1 MIASLRGTVTEVG
14 PDSAVLEVG
23 GIGLRVQCAPDTLA
37 GLIVGRTATVPTAL
51 VVREDSLTLF
61 GFTDTDERVVFD
73 LLQTATGVGPRL
85 AQSVLAVLRPDD
97 VRRAVLAEDL
107 VTLTKVPGIGR
118 KVAQRLVLEL
128 GDRLGPPVGGVTP
141 TPPRPVGP
149 VWRAPVQAGLVN
161 LGWSPR
167 EIEAVLDE
175 LSDSG
180 AVAPEAGVPDAL
192 RTALGRLDRG

>member
-1 MIASLRGTVTEVG
+1 VIASLRGIVTEIG

-23 GIGLRVQCAPDTLA
+23 GLGLRVQCAPDTLA
-37 GLIVGRTATVPTAL
+37 GLTVGRSATVPTAL

-61 GFTDTDERVVFD
+61 GFADTDERVVFD

-85 AQSVLAVLRPDD
+85 AQAVLAVLRPDD

-128 GDRLGPPVGGVTP
+128 GDRLGPPVGGTVAGP
-141 TPPRPVGP
+141 LLAGPAWRGP
-149 VWRAPVQAGLVN
+149 VHAGLVN
-161 LGWSPR
+161 LGWSAR
-167 EIEAVLDE
+167 EIDQVLDE
-175 LSDSG
+175 LTDSG
-180 AVAPEAGVPDAL
+180 TLAADAGVPDAL
-192 RTALGRLDRG
+192 RVALGRLDRG

>member
-1 MIASLRGTVTEVG
+1 MIASLRGTVTEIG

-23 GIGLRVQCAPDTLA
+23 GLGLRVQCAPDTLA
-37 GLIVGRTATVPTAL
+37 GLTVGRSATVPTAL

-61 GFTDTDERVVFD
+61 GFADTDERVVFD

-85 AQSVLAVLRPDD
+85 AQAVLAVLRPDD

-128 GDRLGPPVGGVTP
+128 GDRLGPPVGGAVAGP
-141 TPPRPVGP
+141 LLAGPAWRGP
-149 VWRAPVQAGLVN
+149 VHAGLVN
-161 LGWSPR
+161 LGWSAR
-167 EIEAVLDE
+167 EIDQVLDE
-175 LSDSG
+175 LTDSG
-180 AVAPEAGVPDAL
+180 TLAADAGVPDAL
-192 RTALGRLDRG
+192 RVALGRLDRG

>member
-1 MIASLRGTVTEVG
+1 MIASLRGIVTEIG

-23 GIGLRVQCAPDTLA
+23 GLGLRVQCAPDTLA
-37 GLIVGRTATVPTAL
+37 GLTVGRSATVPTAL

-61 GFTDTDERVVFD
+61 GFADTDERVVFD

-85 AQSVLAVLRPDD
+85 AQAVLAVLRPDD

-128 GDRLGPPVGGVTP
+128 GDRLGPPVGGTVAGP
-141 TPPRPVGP
+141 LLAGPAWRGP
-149 VWRAPVQAGLVN
+149 VHAGLVN
-161 LGWSPR
+161 LGWSAR
-167 EIEAVLDE
+167 EIDQVLDE
-175 LSDSG
+175 LTDSG
-180 AVAPEAGVPDAL
+180 TLAADAGVPDAL
-192 RTALGRLDRG
+192 RVALGRLDRG

>member
-1 MIASLRGTVTEVG
+1 VIASLRGTVTEIG

-23 GIGLRVQCAPDTLA
+23 GLGLRVQCAPDTLA
-37 GLIVGRTATVPTAL
+37 GLTVGRSATVPTAL

-61 GFTDTDERVVFD
+61 GFADTDERVVFD

-85 AQSVLAVLRPDD
+85 AQAVLAVLRPDD

-128 GDRLGPPVGGVTP
+128 GDRLGPPVGGAVAGP
-141 TPPRPVGP
+141 LLAGPAWRGP
-149 VWRAPVQAGLVN
+149 VHAGLVN
-161 LGWSPR
+161 LGWSAR
-167 EIEAVLDE
+167 EIDQVLDE
-175 LSDSG
+175 LTDSG
-180 AVAPEAGVPDAL
+180 TLAPDAGVPDAL
-192 RTALGRLDRG
+192 RVALGRLDRG

>member
-1 MIASLRGTVTEVG
+1 VIASLRGTVTEIG

-23 GIGLRVQCAPDTLA
+23 GLGLRVQCAPDTLA
-37 GLIVGRTATVPTAL
+37 GLTVGRSATVPTAL

-61 GFTDTDERVVFD
+61 GFADTDERVVFD

-85 AQSVLAVLRPDD
+85 AQAVLAVLRPDD

-128 GDRLGPPVGGVTP
+128 GDRLGPPVGGAVAGP
-141 TPPRPVGP
+141 LLAGPAWRGP
-149 VWRAPVQAGLVN
+149 VHAGLVN
-161 LGWSPR
+161 LGWSAR
-167 EIEAVLDE
+167 EIDQVLDE
-175 LSDSG
+175 LTDTG
-180 AVAPEAGVPDAL
+180 TLAADAGVPDAL
-192 RTALGRLDRG
+192 RVALGRLDRG

>member
-1 MIASLRGTVTEVG
+1 MIASLRGTVTEIG

-23 GIGLRVQCAPDTLA
+23 GLGLRVQCAPDTLA
-37 GLIVGRTATVPTAL
+37 GLTVGRSATVPTAL

-61 GFTDTDERVVFD
+61 GFADTDERVVFD

-85 AQSVLAVLRPDD
+85 AQAVLAVLRPDD

-128 GDRLGPPVGGVTP
+128 GDRLGPPVGGTVAGP
-141 TPPRPVGP
+141 LPSGPAWRGP
-149 VWRAPVQAGLVN
+149 VHAGLVN
-161 LGWSPR
+161 LGWSAR
-167 EIEAVLDE
+167 EIDQVLDE
-175 LSDSG
+175 LTDSG
-180 AVAPEAGVPDAL
+180 TLAADAGVPDAL
-192 RTALGRLDRG
+192 RVALGRLDRG

>member
-1 MIASLRGTVTEVG
+1 VIASLRGTVTEIG

-23 GIGLRVQCAPDTLA
+23 GLGLRVQCAPDTLA
-37 GLIVGRTATVPTAL
+37 GLTVGRSATVPTAL

-61 GFTDTDERVVFD
+61 GFADTDERVVFV

-85 AQSVLAVLRPDD
+85 AQAVLAVLRPDD

-128 GDRLGPPVGGVTP
+128 GDRLGPPVGGAVAGP
-141 TPPRPVGP
+141 LLAGPAWRGP
-149 VWRAPVQAGLVN
+149 VHAGLVN
-161 LGWSPR
+161 LGWSAR
-167 EIEAVLDE
+167 EIDQVLDE
-175 LSDSG
+175 LTDSG
-180 AVAPEAGVPDAL
+180 TLAADAGVPDAL
-192 RTALGRLDRG
+192 RVALGRLDRG

>member
-1 MIASLRGTVTEVG
+1 VIASLRGTVTEIG

-23 GIGLRVQCAPDTLA
+23 GLGLRVQCAPDTLA
-37 GLIVGRTATVPTAL
+37 GLTVGRSATVPTAL

-61 GFTDTDERVVFD
+61 GFADTDERVVFD

-85 AQSVLAVLRPDD
+85 AQAVLAVLRPDD

-128 GDRLGPPVGGVTP
+128 GDRLGPPVGGAVAGP
-141 TPPRPVGP
+141 LLAGPAWRGP
-149 VWRAPVQAGLVN
+149 VHAGLVN
-161 LGWSPR
+161 LGWSAR
-167 EIEAVLDE
+167 EIDQVLDE
-175 LSDSG
+175 LTDSG
-180 AVAPEAGVPDAL
+180 TLAADAGVPDAL
-192 RTALGRLDRG
+192 RVALGRLDRG

>member
-1 MIASLRGTVTEVG
+1 VIASLRGTVTEIG

-23 GIGLRVQCAPDTLA
+23 GLGLRVQCAPDTLA
-37 GLIVGRTATVPTAL
+37 GLTVGRSATVPTAL

-61 GFTDTDERVVFD
+61 GFADTDERVVFD

-85 AQSVLAVLRPDD
+85 AQAVLAVLRPDD

-128 GDRLGPPVGGVTP
+128 GDRLGPPVGGTVAGP
-141 TPPRPVGP
+141 LLAGPAWRGP
-149 VWRAPVQAGLVN
+149 VHAGLVN
-161 LGWSPR
+161 LGWSAR
-167 EIEAVLDE
+167 EIDQVLDE
-175 LSDSG
+175 LTDSG
-180 AVAPEAGVPDAL
+180 TLAADAGVPDAL
-192 RTALGRLDRG
+192 RVALGRLDRG

>member
-1 MIASLRGTVTEVG
+1 MIASLRGTVTEIG

-23 GIGLRVQCAPDTLA
+23 GLGLRVQCAPDTLA
-37 GLIVGRTATVPTAL
+37 GLTVGRSATVPTAL

-61 GFTDTDERVVFD
+61 GFADTDERVVFD

-85 AQSVLAVLRPDD
+85 AQAVLAVLRPDD

-128 GDRLGPPVGGVTP
+128 GDRLGPPVGGTVAGP
-141 TPPRPVGP
+141 LLAGPAWRGP
-149 VWRAPVQAGLVN
+149 VHAGLVN
-161 LGWSPR
+161 LGWSAR
-167 EIEAVLDE
+167 EIDQVLDE
-175 LSDSG
+175 LTDSG
-180 AVAPEAGVPDAL
+180 TLAADAGVPDAL
-192 RTALGRLDRG
+192 RVALGRLDRG